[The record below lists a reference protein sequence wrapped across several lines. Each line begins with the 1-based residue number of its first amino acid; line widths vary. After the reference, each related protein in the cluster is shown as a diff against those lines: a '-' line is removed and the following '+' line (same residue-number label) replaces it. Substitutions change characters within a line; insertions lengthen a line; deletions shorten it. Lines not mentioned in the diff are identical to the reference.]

1 MKKLLSLFLMLQ
13 AMWLSAQQ
21 KCPLKYVYH
30 VDSLQNQGIVK
41 LAVTNIGSKKIK
53 INKSFSAYR
62 MQLVDIH
69 EKSPNSGTAIKHT
82 ADVDCIDCIKKT
94 KKLKPGQTYTYSIPI
109 KETIQYRDLIF
120 GKTYRFKLWFDL
132 IDMTPENCF
141 KHDFTSDEIIYERI
155 SR

>member
-1 MKKLLSLFLMLQ
+1 MKKLLSLFLILQ
-13 AMWLSAQQ
+13 MMWLSAQQ

-30 VDSLQNQGIVK
+30 VDSLQNQGIVRFS
-41 LAVTNIGSKKIK
+41 VTNIGSKKIK

-62 MQLVDIH
+62 MQLVDIY
-69 EKSPNSGTAIKHT
+69 EKSPDPGAVRKHT

-94 KKLKPGQTYTYSIPI
+94 KKLKPGQTYTYSILI

>member
-13 AMWLSAQQ
+13 MMWLYAQQ

-30 VDSLQNQGIVK
+30 VDSLQDKGIVR
-41 LAVTNIGSKKIK
+41 LSVTNTGSEKIK
-53 INKSFSAYR
+53 INKDFSAYR
-62 MQLVDIH
+62 MQLTDIY
-69 EKSPNSGTAIKHT
+69 EKSPDPGVAIKHT
-82 ADVDCIDCIKKT
+82 ADVDCINCIKKT

-109 KETIQYRDLIF
+109 QETIQYRDLIF

-141 KHDFTSDEIIYERI
+141 NGHFTSDEIIYERI
-155 SR
+155 NR